1 MACVKITG
9 ISKKHREH
17 SIFHQELPERSRHM
31 SVTPSS
37 TVVAAFRDRW
47 AAEQA
52 MEALYDAGF
61 SREQMQYVV
70 PGTGSFFEEL
80 KSFFT
85 GTPTYHSDLA
95 GSLSEVGLS
104 DEEARYYASE
114 YEQGNT
120 ILVVMTAGREQEA
133 LNILGR
139 YGAYNARTASPR
151 ESEPQAAQ
159 PSGGENPDAPLPQE
173 VASEPSAPF
182 PAEVVSGDP
191 TAPFPAEVAG
201 SSPTEPFP
209 EEVASDPTAPFPAE
223 AASSDT
229 TAPFPPDVRAESAAQ
244 ADEEIA
250 EPVMVEVEGIVAT
263 TPPEGQAD
271 VYMPSTDEI
280 EEIEEQPGE
289 EVAGAEEVPEVE
301 ETGEVGEI
309 EEGEE
314 APEVEEIAEVVET
327 PEAGEIEEVA
337 EAPEAGEVAEVGE
350 IDEVAETPEAGEVE
364 EVGEIEEV
372 PEEGE
377 VAEMTEAEEVL
388 EEQTGAEASAVEA
401 PQAGATLAGH
411 L

>member
-1 MACVKITG
+1 
-9 ISKKHREH
+9 
-17 SIFHQELPERSRHM
+17 M

-159 PSGGENPDAPLPQE
+159 PAGEENPDAPLPQE
-173 VASEPSAPF
+173 VAS
-182 PAEVVSGDP
+182 DP
-191 TAPFPAEVAG
+191 TAPFPA
-201 SSPTEPFP
+201 
-209 EEVASDPTAPFPAE
+209 EVASDPTAPFPAE
-223 AASSDT
+223 VAGGSPTEPFPEEVAGDTTAPFPAEVASDI

-244 ADEEIA
+244 AEEAVA
-250 EPVMVEVEGIVAT
+250 EPVMVEVEETVTA
-263 TPPEGQAD
+263 TPPEGQAN

-280 EEIEEQPGE
+280 EEIEEQAGE
-289 EVAGAEEVPEVE
+289 EVAGAEEVPEVA

-309 EEGEE
+309 EEGRGS
-314 APEVEEIAEVVET
+314 AR
-327 PEAGEIEEVA
+327 GR
-337 EAPEAGEVAEVGE
+337 G
-350 IDEVAETPEAGEVE
+350 DCRSRRD
-364 EVGEIEEV
+364 
-372 PEEGE
+372 
-377 VAEMTEAEEVL
+377 
-388 EEQTGAEASAVEA
+388 TGGGRDRGSC
-401 PQAGATLAGH
+401 
-411 L
+411 

>member
-1 MACVKITG
+1 
-9 ISKKHREH
+9 
-17 SIFHQELPERSRHM
+17 M

-159 PSGGENPDAPLPQE
+159 PAGEENPDAPLPQE
-173 VASEPSAPF
+173 VAS
-182 PAEVVSGDP
+182 DP
-191 TAPFPAEVAG
+191 TAPFPA
-201 SSPTEPFP
+201 
-209 EEVASDPTAPFPAE
+209 EVASDPTAPFPAE
-223 AASSDT
+223 VAGGSPTEPFPEEVAGDTTAPFPAEVASDI
-229 TAPFPPDVRAESAAQ
+229 TAPFPPDVREESAAQ
-244 ADEEIA
+244 LGEGIA
-250 EPVMVEVEGIVAT
+250 APVMIEVEERGT
-263 TPPEGQAD
+263 TAPPEGQAN
-271 VYMPSTDEI
+271 VYMPSTDAI
-280 EEIEEQPGE
+280 EE
-289 EVAGAEEVPEVE
+289 VEEVPEAEKDE
-301 ETGEVGEI
+301 EVPQVAEI
-309 EEGEE
+309 EEVQDTPEV
-314 APEVEEIAEVVET
+314 AEVEEVTEVAEV
-327 PEAGEIEEVA
+327 PEEGEIEEVT
-337 EAPEAGEVAEVGE
+337 EVA
-350 IDEVAETPEAGEVE
+350 
-364 EVGEIEEV
+364 EV

-377 VAEMTEAEEVL
+377 VAEVAGAEEGQ
-388 EEQTGAEASAVEA
+388 EEQTDVEASPVEA
-401 PQAGATLAGH
+401 PLAGTALAAH
-411 L
+411 LARLQQVRDEIQRTREQIQEARTQLETMKQHEAEYTAAQQQLKELQDELRAVQAELQATKERLGLQ